1 MSKPPLSGSQKEI
14 NSASGRIRSAKRI
27 PDNYEEKDILR
38 EREEEWESEEE
49 ARKQHGEAALHHPP
63 KLISRRSYKD
73 LLTTGALLSLFF
85 ILPFEVAF
93 VDNTPGI
100 PDAQDPLCI
109 YNRCIDAIFIIDLV
123 ITYLTAY
130 GKVST
135 TADEEDED
143 LDDDV
148 RPRSTRR
155 PQGSRR
161 WSFVCISLR
170 STASRAGCC
179 STWRPWFLP
188 SSTCFSSFDLAMA
201 VP

>member
-93 VDNTPGI
+93 VDTPGI